1 MATRTVCVD
10 GGDDGVGLLRRCDG
24 GGGQAMRRMAA
35 TRSGAGPLQRVH
47 QLLWL
52 LRCWVVAATSSGLAL
67 SLPRPAA
74 TTAGAAG
81 L

>member
-1 MATRTVCVD
+1 
-10 GGDDGVGLLRRCDG
+10 
-24 GGGQAMRRMAA
+24 MRRMAA

-74 TTAGAAG
+74 TTAGLWQTAQLSSLSRDTPG
-81 L
+81 PIRQIR